1 MSKSDSLEIEGEI
14 VQVQPGDFFQVKVKL
29 GENDHLIRAKIS
41 GRLRKNKIKLILGDK
56 VTVKCV
62 DASKIEGTIDFE
74 LEEVKNNE
82 EKN

>member
-56 VTVKCV
+56 VTITLSPY
-62 DASKIEGTIDFE
+62 DLTTGLITWRH
-74 LEEVKNNE
+74 
-82 EKN
+82 